1 MLLYSIVSK
10 WLNDNFQGCHGF
22 SCNALKAGK
31 QLDLGIDF
39 HFTPSACHHHF
50 TCGIERKEHFW
61 KVLMNILNIIY
72 FPRLS
77 FSKCNFPSVGN
88 LKIYSIQFQPFLF
101 SQKPELNTDIFSKP
115 FSICQFLDYKS
126 TRDL

>member
-1 MLLYSIVSK
+1 MIIFKVVM
-10 WLNDNFQGCHGF
+10 DF

-31 QLDLGIDF
+31 QLDLALTSI
-39 HFTPSACHHHF
+39 FTPSACNHQF

-72 FPRLS
+72 FPRLC
-77 FSKCNFPSVGN
+77 FSKCNFPSLGN
-88 LKIYSIQFQPFLF
+88 FKDLVYPIS
-101 SQKPELNTDIFSKP
+101 TIFVFAETRVEHRYFVLKP

>member
-1 MLLYSIVSK
+1 MIIFKVVMA
-10 WLNDNFQGCHGF
+10 F

-31 QLDLGIDF
+31 QLDLGLDL
-39 HFTPSACHHHF
+39 HGPLFTPLNVKSSLYLK
-50 TCGIERKEHFW
+50 IERKEHFW

-101 SQKPELNTDIFSKP
+101 SQKPELNTDILF
-115 FSICQFLDYKS
+115 
-126 TRDL
+126 

>member
-1 MLLYSIVSK
+1 MIIFKVVMALVAMHSRPASNSI
-10 WLNDNFQGCHGF
+10 L
-22 SCNALKAGK
+22 ALTS
-31 QLDLGIDF
+31 I
-39 HFTPSACHHHF
+39 FTPSACHHHF

-88 LKIYSIQFQPFLF
+88 FKDLVYPISTIFVFAETRAEHRYFVLNLFLYVDF
-101 SQKPELNTDIFSKP
+101 
-115 FSICQFLDYKS
+115 
-126 TRDL
+126 